1 MILHDI
7 DGGSRPQ
14 EQEHHSI
21 GERLQEGFQE
31 IKQRLSILFDFL
43 NKTNPLERF

>member
-1 MILHDI
+1 VEELILHDI

-14 EQEHHSI
+14 EQHSI

-31 IKQRLSILFDFL
+31 IRQRLSISFSFM
-43 NKTNPLERF
+43 NKNTYFH